1 MARAYGRL
9 RVLTPTMCVWRP
21 CPPHPCLC
29 PRQELLILREF
40 VEHLQQARTG
50 ASTNEIDD
58 HTASWVVDD
67 VSKFPEELRS
77 CCVCLEEV
85 CCGSQVRTPPLWTP
99 PYGPPLWSPP
109 SDPPCCGSQV
119 RTLPCLHTF
128 HADCAEEWLRKK
140 KVCPLCQFAID
151 GTNDSGTGEA
161 H

>member
-1 MARAYGRL
+1 MIDSAVVNTAAAATGASETSLSPSAMARQEELLRRL
-9 RVLTPTMCVWRP
+9 QAREITP
-21 CPPHPCLC
+21 L
-29 PRQELLILREF
+29 ELLILREF
-40 VEHLQQARTG
+40 VEHLQQSRSG
-50 ASTNEIDD
+50 ASANEIDD

-85 CCGSQVRTPPLWTP
+85 CCGQH
-99 PYGPPLWSPP
+99 
-109 SDPPCCGSQV
+109 V

-151 GTNDSGTGEA
+151 GAQEGEA
-161 H
+161 S